1 MKSIQ
6 ILFENEPIVISF
18 NKLQIGL
25 KIAKILS
32 NSDNNCSDNITG
44 QQNYIKNISQYCVQ
58 APTFIDADICQND
71 HRIKLSH
78 TGAIRTLTLF
88 KKTVSQFENSG
99 KKIISQTIYSTNN
112 QQVSQSQQSRS
123 YNSHAIENQNIMQK
137 YQQQLLKKQQQQQQ
151 QKLEKLTN
159 GENQQLDSQN
169 KKIICSDV
177 KIDNNVQLEIV
188 NTNLTQPQDNLA
200 QNISIN
206 DKQPENDT
214 QRSSNLQLVE
224 STQANSILLPVINQ
238 QPQLDQQTIPK
249 QSISQIPNV
258 QNLLFDLKLPQ
269 LQSISFPPVPNIFMQ
284 TSNYVKQSNIKP
296 KYHLTE
302 AQTLLK
308 RILTHV
314 LAKEPYQLSKA
325 YQILTIPET
334 TPISVVIK
342 EMTNFLLNSRMEV
355 LISHFQEYQ
364 SIPLEIKLKIQ
375 QSICDSKSN
384 RQKLEA
390 FKSENYSDSRT
401 EVKIK
406 QQIQQQMQEEDV
418 QSSAQEEFE
427 LSQKCNEAVNNIQN
441 ENIQD
446 IQQTEANKSKI
457 QDNHITSIQEE
468 QPIKQELYTLN
479 RFNYNLNAANKIE
492 PHELST
498 TPKKTLVLAKSAWY
512 AKIHQN
518 ITKIQNSEQI
528 ISPLQPQQY
537 FICVNNS
544 VQNSQLII
552 NHRAWSG
559 RQNFELLFSVHHQ
572 ICADIAKQKW
582 SAIDVSALS
591 EKNSLVSLVDQKMAL
606 SEKIEEAQLSIE
618 QHIENNFEL
627 ADQNPEHLARAI
639 MMIFGLGSTCSF
651 HLTST
656 LLYFQ
661 HYLLIIIAPNQYDI
675 YLPIIKHLLPKLLPL
690 MQNSI
695 YPFKKQYRVLNTD
708 EAQTFEQYFK
718 KYCQKAKNGKLP
730 QALSYEHV
738 IQIVGNS
745 ENGQKTAQILATK
758 QEPEIKRKPR
768 KD

>member
-18 NKLQIGL
+18 NKLQTGL

-32 NSDNNCSDNITG
+32 NSDTNCSDDITG

-58 APTFIDADICQND
+58 APIFIDADICQND
-71 HRIKLSH
+71 HRMKLSH
-78 TGAIRTLTLF
+78 TCAIRTLTLF

-99 KKIISQTIYSTNN
+99 KKITSQTIYSTNN
-112 QQVSQSQQSRS
+112 QQVSQIQQSRS
-123 YNSHAIENQNIMQK
+123 YNSHSIENQNIMLK
-137 YQQQLLKKQQQQQQ
+137 YQQQLLKKQQLQQQ
-151 QKLEKLTN
+151 QKLEKLTK
-159 GENQQLDSQN
+159 GENQQQDSQN
-169 KKIICSDV
+169 RKITCSDV
-177 KIDNNVQLEIV
+177 KIDNNVQPDIV
-188 NTNLTQPQDNLA
+188 NSNLTQLQDNLA

-224 STQANSILLPVINQ
+224 STQANSILLPVTNQ
-238 QPQLDQQTIPK
+238 QSQLDQQNIPK

-269 LQSISFPPVPNIFMQ
+269 FKNISFPPVPNILIQ
-284 TSNYVKQSNIKP
+284 SSNYVKQSNIKP

-302 AQTLLK
+302 VQTLLK

-314 LAKEPYQLSKA
+314 LAKEPDQLQKA
-325 YQILTIPET
+325 YQILKIPET

-342 EMTNFLLNSRMEV
+342 EMTNYLLNCRTEV
-355 LISHFQEYQ
+355 IISHFQEYN
-364 SIPLEIKLKIQ
+364 SIPFEIKQKIQ

-401 EVKIK
+401 EIKIK

-418 QSSAQEEFE
+418 QSSTQEEFE

-441 ENIQD
+441 QNTKD
-446 IQQTEANKSKI
+446 TQQIEVKPEI
-457 QDNHITSIQEE
+457 QDNQIIQEE

-479 RFNYNLNAANKIE
+479 RFNYNLSPANKIVSQ
-492 PHELST
+492 ELST

-512 AKIHQN
+512 AQIHQN
-518 ITKIQNSEQI
+518 ITRIQNNEQI
-528 ISPLQPQQY
+528 ISPLQPQY

-544 VQNSQLII
+544 VQSSQLII

-559 RQNFELLFSVHHQ
+559 KQNFELLFSVHHQ
-572 ICADIAKQKW
+572 ICADVAKQKW
-582 SAIDVSALS
+582 SALDVSAL
-591 EKNSLVSLVDQKMAL
+591 EKGLSLTQLVDQKMAL
-606 SEKIEEAQLSIE
+606 SEKIEKAQPTIE
-618 QHIENNFEL
+618 QYENVIEIS
-627 ADQNPEHLARAI
+627 DQHPEHLARAI

-651 HLTST
+651 NLTST

-661 HYLLIIIAPNQYDI
+661 HYLIFIAPDHDF
-675 YLPIIKHLLPKLLPL
+675 YLPIIKQLLPNLLPL

-695 YPFKKQYRVLNTD
+695 YPFKKQYKVLNTD
-708 EAQTFEQYFK
+708 ELQTFEQFYK
-718 KYCQKAKNGKLP
+718 NYCQRVKNGKLP
-730 QALSYEHV
+730 HTLSYEQV
-738 IQIVGNS
+738 IQILGNC
-745 ENGQKTAQILATK
+745 ENGKKTAEIIGTGK
-758 QEPEIKRKPR
+758 SEPEIKRKPR
-768 KD
+768 KE